1 MAELNGKVP
10 VITID
15 GPTASG
21 KGTVASRVAEALGFH
36 YLDSGALYR
45 VVGLVCLRNNV
56 PLDDMAA
63 VTAHA
68 IAIKPRFA
76 GGRVALGTEDITA
89 AIRTEEVGQAASRA
103 AVISSVRD
111 ALAELEKNA
120 RRAPGLV
127 ADGRDMGSV
136 IFPDAP
142 LKVFLTA
149 SAEARAHRRY
159 KQLIEKGLD
168 VKLSDLVSEMKERD
182 LRDMRR
188 AHAPLAPAEGAR
200 ILDSSFLTIE
210 ETVEKVLYWWLEC
223 TKR

>member
-1 MAELNGKVP
+1 
-10 VITID
+10 
-15 GPTASG
+15 
-21 KGTVASRVAEALGFH
+21 
-36 YLDSGALYR
+36 
-45 VVGLVCLRNNV
+45 
-56 PLDDMAA
+56 
-63 VTAHA
+63 
-68 IAIKPRFA
+68 
-76 GGRVALGTEDITA
+76 
-89 AIRTEEVGQAASRA
+89 
-103 AVISSVRD
+103 
-111 ALAELEKNA
+111 
-120 RRAPGLV
+120 
-127 ADGRDMGSV
+127 MGSV

>member
-68 IAIKPRFA
+68 MAIKPRFA
-76 GGRVALGTEDITA
+76 GGRVTLGTEDITA

-120 RRAPGLV
+120 RRAPGPV
-127 ADGRDMGSV
+127 DDGRDMGSV